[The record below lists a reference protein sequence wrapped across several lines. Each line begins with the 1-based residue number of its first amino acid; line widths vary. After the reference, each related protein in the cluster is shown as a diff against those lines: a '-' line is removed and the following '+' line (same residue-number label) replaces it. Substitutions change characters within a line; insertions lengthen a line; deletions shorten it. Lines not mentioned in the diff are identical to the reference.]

1 MLFASNFAVEEGK
14 RNLFHPEQKKRLEDY
29 LSEVQIMPE
38 VGPSLPRPIE
48 LAEKDRPVLMAAISI
63 KADYLTTGDSTH
75 LGEYFGQTVIGVKI
89 CRPRDYLTK
98 PLGKKK

>member
-48 LAEKDRPVLMAAISI
+48 LAE
-63 KADYLTTGDSTH
+63 
-75 LGEYFGQTVIGVKI
+75 
-89 CRPRDYLTK
+89 
-98 PLGKKK
+98 